1 MSIKFHDLKVI
12 RVIKE
17 TADTISVSFEV
28 PNHLKNEFQ
37 YLPGQYLTLKLK
49 EDRTD
54 NRRAYSISS
63 SPYSGEPITVTI
75 KKAEEGFVSK
85 KLHDELKEGDILEV
99 LPPLGRFTV
108 VPNNNQSI
116 KYVMIGA
123 GSGITPLMS
132 MIKALLMSEPKSKV
146 LLIYQN
152 RNEDS
157 IIFYDLINKLIND
170 YSNFDVKYILSQPS
184 TEWNGLSGKINGD
197 YALRLIKENLDGDF
211 TKNEYFLCGPIGMM
225 QDLQNTF
232 EQAGISAEK
241 VHREMFT
248 APLPEIDEEKPV
260 DAKVEQII
268 IRQKVTIKLY
278 GDTNSFFVEP
288 DETITQAAMREGLEP
303 PFSCQIGA
311 CSTCRAKT
319 MSGKVFMDETEAL
332 TTQEINE
339 GYVLTCQA
347 HPLTNDVFIDFD
359 F

>member
-12 RVIKE
+12 KVTKE

-28 PNHLKNEFQ
+28 PPHLKNEFQ

-49 EDRTD
+49 EDGTD

-75 KKAEEGFVSK
+75 KKASEGFVSK

-99 LPPLGRFTV
+99 LPPLGRFIVLADGT
-108 VPNNNQSI
+108 NSTN
-116 KYVMIGA
+116 YVMIGA

-132 MIKALLMSEPKSKV
+132 MIKSILMNEPKSNV
-146 LLIYQN
+146 LLLYQN

-157 IIFYDLINKLIND
+157 IIFYDIINRLIND
-170 YSNFDVKYILSQPS
+170 YSNFNVNYILSQPS
-184 TEWNGLSGKINGD
+184 TEWKGLSGKINGD
-197 YALRLIKENLDGDF
+197 YAIRLIKENLDDDF
-211 TKNEYFLCGPIGMM
+211 AKNEYFLCGPIGMM
-225 QDLQNTF
+225 QELQKTF
-232 EQAGISAEK
+232 DHAGISAEK

-248 APLPEIDEEKPV
+248 APLPELDDEKPDGTKDV
-260 DAKVEQII
+260 II
-268 IRQKVTIKLY
+268 LKRQNVTIKLY
-278 GDTNSFFVEP
+278 GDTNSFYVEP

-347 HPLTNDVFIDFD
+347 HPLTNNVFIDFD